1 MKIVGITSCSTGI
14 AHTYMAAESLEIAA
28 KKRDIEIKV
37 ETQGSIGAEN
47 VLTEQEIAEAD
58 AVIIAAST
66 SVNKDRFN
74 GKRLLEVDVTEASII
89 RMIYSIVFRM
99 RQSILLLVRSK
110 RRQKQKKAESTV
122 I

>member
-14 AHTYMAAESLEIAA
+14 AHTYMAAENLEIAA
-28 KKRDIEIKV
+28 KKRNIEIKV

-47 VLTEQEIAEAD
+47 VLTPQEIADAD

-66 SVNKDRFN
+66 LMLL
-74 GKRLLEVDVTEASII
+74 KRLIIQMSCLTEH
-89 RMIYSIVFRM
+89 RM
-99 RQSILLLVRSK
+99 RLFTRLT
-110 RRQKQKKAESTV
+110 RRLSRKQNQKKAGSIV